1 MVKGRPRDQPLTNLM
16 QLLILFYYVTSHSS
30 NESITV
36 EPQNN
41 KPLYNEVP
49 HIVNNFLHPSNSK
62 IYENEPIFHETKF
75 CKSLGPL

>member
-41 KPLYNEVP
+41 KPLYNEVG
-49 HIVNNFLHPSNSK
+49 VEPSLQW
-62 IYENEPIFHETKF
+62 IEHVLWLVT
-75 CKSLGPL
+75 

>member
-1 MVKGRPRDQPLTNLM
+1 M
-16 QLLILFYYVTSHSS
+16 QLHIHQ

-36 EPQNN
+36 DPQYN
-41 KPLYNEVP
+41 KPLYNEVL

>member
-1 MVKGRPRDQPLTNLM
+1 MVKERPRGQPLTNLM

-49 HIVNNFLHPSNSK
+49 GIMNETSLKRGSNVLKFVNSVDV
-62 IYENEPIFHETKF
+62 
-75 CKSLGPL
+75 